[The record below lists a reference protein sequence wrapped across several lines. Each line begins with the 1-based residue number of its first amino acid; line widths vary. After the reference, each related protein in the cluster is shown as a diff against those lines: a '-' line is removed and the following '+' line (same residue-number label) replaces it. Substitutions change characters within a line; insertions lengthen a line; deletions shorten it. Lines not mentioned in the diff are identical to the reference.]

1 MRIAFLVDYFPSVSE
16 TFILNQITG
25 LIDRGHE
32 VDVYATRPPL
42 TGLRNFVR
50 QWWQGVD
57 NEDPVHEAIREY
69 NLLDRTYQA
78 PTLPANPALRPL
90 WDVPLIARS
99 LLKAPTPTG
108 RALQSFSYHN
118 YPEHLRKPEYG
129 LLYTMISVLES
140 DTRRYDAIHCHFG
153 PNGLRG
159 LLLKKLELLDGPLL
173 TTFHGYD
180 VTRYP
185 KVEGRDVYAPL
196 FTRANGFTG
205 GTQHLLAKATELGCP
220 SHKCFKLPSG
230 VDTNKFSFSPP
241 TNQTGRN
248 DSLQILSVA
257 RFTEEKGLKY
267 SIAAIDKVRNS
278 TSRPIRYKI
287 VGDGVLRD
295 ELESQIREHE
305 LAESVELVG
314 PLSQEAVSK
323 CYTDSDIFLL
333 PSIIGSNGEEEG
345 QGLVVQEAQSTG
357 LPVVATNIGG
367 IPEGVLPDES
377 AYLVPERDVDAL
389 ADRLLY
395 LIDHPEVRKEMGRKG
410 RRFVEENYDNEILI
424 DRLVEIYHRIA

>member
-1 MRIAFLVDYFPSVSE
+1 
-16 TFILNQITG
+16 
-25 LIDRGHE
+25 
-32 VDVYATRPPL
+32 
-42 TGLRNFVR
+42 
-50 QWWQGVD
+50 
-57 NEDPVHEAIREY
+57 
-69 NLLDRTYQA
+69 
-78 PTLPANPALRPL
+78 
-90 WDVPLIARS
+90 
-99 LLKAPTPTG
+99 
-108 RALQSFSYHN
+108 
-118 YPEHLRKPEYG
+118 
-129 LLYTMISVLES
+129 
-140 DTRRYDAIHCHFG
+140 
-153 PNGLRG
+153 
-159 LLLKKLELLDGPLL
+159 
-173 TTFHGYD
+173 
-180 VTRYP
+180 
-185 KVEGRDVYAPL
+185 
-196 FTRANGFTG
+196 
-205 GTQHLLAKATELGCP
+205 
-220 SHKCFKLPSG
+220 LPSG